1 MVFKGRSQN
10 PALAMEIKK
19 QAMEF
24 FHNASSP
31 KSVNR
36 LILRKVRWENPQ
48 VEWIKM
54 NTDGPAIE
62 NSGIAGVGPKDLW
75 ARPTCS

>member
-10 PALAMEIKK
+10 PALATEIKK
-19 QAMEF
+19 QVVEF

-48 VEWIKM
+48 VGWIKM
-54 NTDGPAIE
+54 NSIGPTIE
-62 NSGIAGVGPKDLW
+62 NPGIAGCGGILRDEHGH
-75 ARPTCS
+75 